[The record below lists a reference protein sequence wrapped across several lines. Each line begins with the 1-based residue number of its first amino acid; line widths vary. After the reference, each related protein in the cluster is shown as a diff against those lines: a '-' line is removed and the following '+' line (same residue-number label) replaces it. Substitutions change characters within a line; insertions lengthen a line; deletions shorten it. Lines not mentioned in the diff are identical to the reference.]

1 MTSQRKLALL
11 QILAGLALVV
21 VFAHMALTSQSRPWL
36 ALTAGVLLVLL
47 GLKVLWQ
54 QRGA

>member
-1 MTSQRKLALL
+1 MPSQHKLALL
-11 QILAGLALVV
+11 QILAGLAFVV